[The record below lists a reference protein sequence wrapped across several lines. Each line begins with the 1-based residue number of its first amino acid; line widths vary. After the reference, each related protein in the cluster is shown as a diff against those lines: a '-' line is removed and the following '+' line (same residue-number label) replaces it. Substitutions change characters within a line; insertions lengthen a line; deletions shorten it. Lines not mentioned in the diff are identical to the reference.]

1 MVLSSP
7 QRPSKKD
14 IYFWLQKCFRP
25 GCGPLKPNLRK
36 ALANLAWRFLILKAM
51 SATVRPRR
59 TCLSM
64 PASSPKMLAKGATL
78 AVDEVFMDLEDSVA
92 PDAKEAAR
100 EHMVTALHEVDY
112 GHRTVVVRVN
122 AVDSPWHLRDV
133 EAVVTRGGDAPVA
146 IMVPKIESAEEV
158 AYLDRLI
165 TAFEY
170 EVGRQTPLG
179 LEVQVETAK
188 GLTKVHEIASASER
202 IETLVFGPGDMAA
215 SLGMASLTQGARV
228 GNYPGDPFHY
238 AMHHLLVAARAHGLG
253 VIDGPYAGIND
264 PEGLEVVS
272 KMAAA
277 LGYDGKWCLHPNQV
291 DIINEAFTPAQEDFD
306 QAKHLLSVYEQS
318 TSGDAKGAIRHGEI
332 MVDEA
337 SAKMAQ
343 GIIQRGQ
350 AAGLA

>member
-1 MVLSSP
+1 
-7 QRPSKKD
+7 
-14 IYFWLQKCFRP
+14 
-25 GCGPLKPNLRK
+25 
-36 ALANLAWRFLILKAM
+36 
-51 SATVRPRR
+51 
-59 TCLSM
+59 M

-78 AVDEVFMDLEDSVA
+78 AVDECFMDLEDSVA
-92 PDAKEAAR
+92 SDAKEEAR
-100 EHMVTALHEVDY
+100 ENVLTALHEVNY

-133 EAVVTRGGDAPVA
+133 EAVVTRGGDTPVA
-146 IMVPKIESAEEV
+146 IMVPKIESADEV
-158 AYLDRLI
+158 TYVDRLI
-165 TAFEY
+165 TTFEE

-179 LEVQVETAK
+179 LEVQIETAR
-188 GLTKVHEIASASER
+188 GLTNVQEIAAASER

-238 AMHHLLVAARAHGLG
+238 TMHHLLVAARAHGLA

-264 PEGLEVVS
+264 PEGLAVVS

-277 LGYDGKWCLHPNQV
+277 LGYDGKWCLHPSQV
-291 DIINEAFTPAQEDFD
+291 DIINEAFTPPQEAFE
-306 QAKHLLSVYEQS
+306 QAKQLLSVYEAS
-318 TSGDAKGAIRHGEI
+318 TSKEAKGAIRHGEI

-350 AAGLA
+350 AAGLS